1 MPHDVVQVAR
11 VRPVR
16 ADLRLAVAAVGG
28 GVDAVGSAGGVVMG
42 ENVALQLYG
51 GDASGDFGNYRNAPD
66 AMSHV
71 PTDFGRPGRGRC
83 FAADF
88 GRGAASPVCA

>member
-1 MPHDVVQVAR
+1 M
-11 VRPVR
+11 
-16 ADLRLAVAAVGG
+16 
-28 GVDAVGSAGGVVMG
+28 DAVGSAGGVVMA

-71 PTDFGRPGRGRC
+71 PTDVGRPGRGRGGLRTRRRV
-83 FAADF
+83 ARLRVGGGGGEREANVKE
-88 GRGAASPVCA
+88 RGHRRNELLK